1 MVICNC
7 IANPICPFHSLKLC
21 QKKKKRKFFVYII
34 FVNTNLVGVILV
46 HVGVD
51 S

>member
-7 IANPICPFHSLKLC
+7 IENPVSPLHSLKLF
-21 QKKKKRKFFVYII
+21 KKKEKFFVYII
-34 FVNTNLVGVILV
+34 SVNTALVGVILV

-51 S
+51 L

>member
-7 IANPICPFHSLKLC
+7 IANQASPLHSLKLC
-21 QKKKKRKFFVYII
+21 KNFVYII
-34 FVNTNLVGVILV
+34 YVNTILVGVILV
-46 HVGVD
+46 HVGMD